1 MHKKKNP
8 APMRRHQSHILF
20 ICTGNVCRSP
30 MAEYLL
36 RCRLGKQAAWKVGSA
51 GLFTDNGMAASRPA
65 IEVLREQSID
75 LTPHRSRAVTK
86 DIIDA
91 ATLILVMTGAHAAEL
106 KRRFPEAQDRIYL
119 LKSFDPRYGGGDIPD
134 PLGGS
139 VAHYRAIRDEIEAT
153 LPDLILYLKSYSGEQ
168 DEDRI
173 RP

>member
-1 MHKKKNP
+1 
-8 APMRRHQSHILF
+8 MRRHQHHILF

-36 RCRLGKQAAWKVGSA
+36 RCRLGKQADWQVDSA
-51 GLFTDNGMAASRPA
+51 GLVAGNGMAASQLA
-65 IEVLREQSID
+65 IEVLREQAID
-75 LTPHRSRAVTK
+75 LTPHRSRVVTK

-91 ATLILVMTGAHAAEL
+91 ATLIVVMTATHAAEL

-119 LKSFDPRYGGGDIPD
+119 LKSFDPGCGGGDIPD
-134 PLGGS
+134 PLGGTT
-139 VAHYRAIRDEIEAT
+139 AQYRTIRDEIEAT
-153 LPDLILYLKSYSGEQ
+153 IPDLILYLKSYAGEQ